1 MAERYNTPAEGTLDW
16 HVPLNENFEK
26 LDSHVE
32 LRDAESNLSQYDPKT
47 GSKFLATD
55 TGTVYIGD
63 GSNWNR
69 VGTLSTSD
77 GSVSEADDG
86 TLIAPPGEVQS
97 VIDQASK
104 SHTWAQGPSRTVRL
118 VSGENYFPSDT
129 IELKRNVRLE
139 CNGARIVPDG
149 DFNVIE
155 MYRGTQLVD
164 PFIDTRPVGWS
175 STQVVVGAPDAEKIE
190 PANRATVEDA
200 YLMGDKGEGIGL
212 QFRGGSR
219 PCSMQVASGNISGF
233 DIAIDCYASGSD
245 TSGQGDW
252 SNGNRFSGTITD
264 FRIGVN
270 HRSEGAEVS
279 GNVFN
284 LMVQPSSDV
293 SEWLWYM
300 EDDPRSESER
310 GDNSY
315 VKGSNTMVVY
325 PWDTALFKDNNPY
338 HESGDRRAPIWY
350 LGKGKN
356 YGNSLVDQS
365 GTLGNQFIVNNSDHP
380 DRNGIFTYHGG
391 RVTGT
396 SQFSHPP
403 SYQPNSDSRMW
414 HDGSIN

>member
-1 MAERYNTPAEGTLDW
+1 MAERYTTPAEGTLDW
-16 HVPLNENFEK
+16 HVPLNENFDK
-26 LDSHVE
+26 LDTHVE
-32 LRDAESNLSQYDPKT
+32 LRDAESNIGQYDPRA

-69 VGTLSTSD
+69 IGSLSASD
-77 GSVSEADDG
+77 SSVSEADDG
-86 TLIAPPGEVQS
+86 SLIAPPGDVQS

-104 SHTWAQGPSRTVRL
+104 SHTWAQGPSRTVKL

-129 IELKRNVRLE
+129 IKLRRNVRLE

-164 PFIDTRPVGWS
+164 PFIDTRPVSWDS
-175 STQVVVGAPDAEKIE
+175 AQVVVGASDASKIE
-190 PANRATVEDA
+190 PANRAAVENA
-200 YLMGDKGEGIGL
+200 YLLGDKGEGIGL
-212 QFRGGSR
+212 QFLGGSS
-219 PCSMQVASGNISGF
+219 PCSMQVASGSISGF
-233 DIAIDCYASGSD
+233 DIGIDCYANGSD

-252 SNGNRFSGTITD
+252 SNGNRFYGTLTD

-279 GNVFN
+279 GNVFR
-284 LMVQPSSDV
+284 LMVQPTDDV

-300 EDDPRSESER
+300 EDDPRSESQR

-315 VKGSNTMVVY
+315 VKGSNTMLVY
-325 PWDTALFKDNNPY
+325 PWDTSLFMENNDY
-338 HESGDRRAPIWY
+338 NDGGDRRAPIWY

-356 YGNSLVDQS
+356 YANSMVDLS
-365 GTLGNQFIVNNSDHP
+365 GTLGNQFIVNNSDYP

-391 RVTGT
+391 KVTGT

-414 HDGSIN
+414 HDDSIN